1 MYITYKKNNY
11 IDNLFDNP
19 DATLDTTTRIRTTYI
34 ADSKLNEVTVLNYSN
49 IMSKLIAIKHIC
61 NNYKDKDLNIYYDI
75 FKIPKRTHGFREI
88 SAPKAELKEDLKR
101 INYILVNHLNLLAH
115 DSAWAYIKHRDVVQ
129 AMQTH
134 TNNNSRWYLKID
146 LKNFFGSCNKDF
158 ILKQLIELYPFKLL
172 IEQEK
177 TYNSTTTLD
186 ILNDL
191 IHTACLN
198 NVLPQGSPL
207 SPLLSNLVMIEFDY
221 KINKLLYNLSK
232 ENKLFKQKY
241 IYTRY
246 ADDIIISARNKFE
259 YSNIINALNEL
270 FKDTPLNI
278 NTEKIRFG
286 STAGRNWNLGVMC
299 NKDNKI
305 TVGHK
310 RKQLIKSTI
319 HNYIVD
325 KQNNIKWPKVD
336 LQYLLGQLSWLR
348 NVERE
353 YYTGLMS
360 YFKNKYNKDIWHNII
375 TDIKES

>member
-11 IDNLFDNP
+11 IDSLFDNP
-19 DATLDTTTRIRTTYI
+19 DATLDSGTKIRTAYI
-34 ADSKLNEVTVLNYSN
+34 DNSQLNGKTILNYAN
-49 IMSKLIAIKHIC
+49 IITNLISIKHIC
-61 NNYKDKDLNIYYDI
+61 NNYKNKDLNMYYDV

-88 SAPKAELKEDLKR
+88 SAPKAQLKEDLKR
-101 INYILVNHLNLLAH
+101 INYILINHFNLLAH

-146 LKNFFGSCNKDF
+146 LKNFFGSCNKEF

-177 TYNSTTTLD
+177 TQSSTITLS

-207 SPLLSNLVMIEFDY
+207 SPLLSNLVMVEFDY
-221 KINKLLYNLSK
+221 KINKILYTLSK
-232 ENKLFKQKY
+232 EDKLFKQKY

-259 YSNIINALNEL
+259 YNNIIDALNEL
-270 FKDTPLNI
+270 FKDTPLSI

-310 RKQLIKSTI
+310 RKQLIKSTVY
-319 HNYIVD
+319 NYIIN
-325 KQNNIKWPKVD
+325 KQDDIKWSKSD

-348 NVERE
+348 NVELE

-360 YFKNKYNKDIWHNII
+360 YFKNKYNKDIWNSII
-375 TDIKES
+375 KDIKES

>member
-11 IDNLFDNP
+11 IDSLFDNP
-19 DATLDTTTRIRTTYI
+19 DAVLDNTTRIRTTYI
-34 ADSKLNEVTVLNYSN
+34 DNSKLDEKTILNYAN
-49 IMSKLIAIKHIC
+49 IMTNLIDIKHIC
-61 NNYKDKDLNIYYDI
+61 NNYKDKNLNMYYDI

-88 SAPKAELKEDLKR
+88 SAPKAQLKEDLKR

-134 TNNNSRWYLKID
+134 VNNNSRWYLKID
-146 LKNFFGSCNKDF
+146 LKNFFGSCNKEF

-172 IEQEK
+172 IEREK
-177 TYNSTTTLD
+177 TYGSTTTLD

-191 IHTACLN
+191 IHTTCLN

-207 SPLLSNLVMIEFDY
+207 SPLLSNLVMVEFDY
-221 KINKLLYNLSK
+221 KINKLLYSLSK

-270 FKDTPLNI
+270 FKDTPLSI

-310 RKQLIKSTI
+310 RKQLIKSTVY
-319 HNYIVD
+319 NYIID
-325 KQNNIKWPKVD
+325 KQGDIKWSKSD

-348 NVERE
+348 NVELE
-353 YYTGLMS
+353 YYTGLMD
-360 YFKNKYNKDIWHNII
+360 YFKNKYNKDIWNSII
-375 TDIKES
+375 KDIKES

>member
-19 DATLDTTTRIRTTYI
+19 DAILDTTTRIRTTYI

-61 NNYKDKDLNIYYDI
+61 NNYKDKNLNMYYDI

-88 SAPKAELKEDLKR
+88 SAPKDQLKEDLKR

-115 DSAWAYIKHRDVVQ
+115 DSAWAYIKHRDIVQ
-129 AMQTH
+129 AMRTH

-146 LKNFFGSCNKDF
+146 LKNFFGSCDKDF

-172 IEQEK
+172 IEREK

-221 KINKLLYNLSK
+221 KINRLLYNLSK

-259 YSNIINALNEL
+259 YNNIIDALNEL

-353 YYTGLMS
+353 YYIGLMS